1 MIVSI
6 IFACKPF
13 LFWVIELCEL
23 VSASGK
29 WMPGGSLIANE
40 LQVVWLNFSI
50 LLNWSASR
58 NSKQDHGMHW
68 HASAPTVHAIRT
80 RHASRLRKIVDRLS
94 AEQRAPWD
102 EDESCERTL
111 LRWFSLSTNRF
122 RQTMTNYHLQ
132 TSSWWVACCSFCGK
146 QYLSRKQRRCDTGF
160 LLEPCDTQL
169 TLLYKHGKWRKLNP
183 STCSHALPHRCL
195 GGSAELDS
203 FVPLHSQDLLSK
215 WLEQFFRHSGSAFGC
230 KEVGWRSSSSGLFVC
245 QNIHAENIWNRWSVN
260 P

>member
-111 LRWFSLSTNRF
+111 LRWFSLSTNSF

-146 QYLSRKQRRCDTGF
+146 QYLSRKQGRCDIA
-160 LLEPCDTQL
+160 
-169 TLLYKHGKWRKLNP
+169 W
-183 STCSHALPHRCL
+183 AL
-195 GGSAELDS
+195 
-203 FVPLHSQDLLSK
+203 
-215 WLEQFFRHSGSAFGC
+215 RHSTDPSVQTWQMTQAQPFNMLTWSTTPMLRRICWVGLVRAPPFARSAIQVTRAVLQTLWFSLRMQ
-230 KEVGWRSSSSGLFVC
+230 RSWMKVK
-245 QNIHAENIWNRWSVN
+245 
-260 P
+260 

>member
-111 LRWFSLSTNRF
+111 LRWFSLSTNCF

-146 QYLSRKQRRCDTGF
+146 QYLSRKQGRCDIAWALRHSTD
-160 LLEPCDTQL
+160 PSVQTWQMTQAQPFNML
-169 TLLYKHGKWRKLNP
+169 
-183 STCSHALPHRCL
+183 TCSTTPMLRRICWVGLVRAPPFAR
-195 GGSAELDS
+195 SAIQVTRAVLQTLWFS
-203 FVPLHSQDLLSK
+203 LRMQ
-215 WLEQFFRHSGSAFGC
+215 
-230 KEVGWRSSSSGLFVC
+230 RSWMKVK
-245 QNIHAENIWNRWSVN
+245 
-260 P
+260 